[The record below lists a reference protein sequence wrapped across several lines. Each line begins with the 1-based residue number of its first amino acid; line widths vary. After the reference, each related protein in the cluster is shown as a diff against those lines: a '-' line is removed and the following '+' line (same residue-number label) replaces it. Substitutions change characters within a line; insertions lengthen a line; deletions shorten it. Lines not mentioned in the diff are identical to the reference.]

1 MFETAELRGKLLWR
15 PEAPCLCISNMWGV
29 LRQSPAKREVLMKTP
44 RRRRI
49 AAIALATMLIG
60 QVGVPLSSVAQSQ
73 GDNQFGEAQ
82 DLDTE
87 TSIKHVIVLI
97 GENRTFD
104 HVYGIYVPKLGQ
116 SVVNLLS
123 KGIINADG
131 SLGPHADEARQFQ
144 IGTIDPP
151 SYFISTNKLSN
162 PNKTAYTPFLPTP
175 EAGGASPKPV

>member
-1 MFETAELRGKLLWR
+1 
-15 PEAPCLCISNMWGV
+15 
-29 LRQSPAKREVLMKTP
+29 MKTP

-49 AAIALATMLIG
+49 AAIALATMLLG

-73 GDNQFGEAQ
+73 GDNQSGEAQ

-87 TSIKHVIVLI
+87 TPIKHVIVLI

-104 HVYGIYVPKLGQ
+104 HVYGTYVPKPGQ

-131 SLGPHADEARQFQ
+131 SPGPHANEASQFQ
-144 IGTIDPP
+144 IDTIDPV
-151 SYFISTNKLSN
+151 SYFISTNKLGRV
-162 PNKTAYTPFLPTP
+162 PLAC
-175 EAGGASPKPV
+175 G